1 MGSLQSIDLL
11 VFLVYF
17 VIVAGYGYWV
27 YSRKKKATVSAS
39 HDYFLAEGSLTWWA
53 IGASLIASNISAEQ
67 FIGMSGNGFF
77 VGIAVAAY
85 EWIAALALII
95 IAVWFMPVYLKN
107 KIYTMPQF
115 LKTRYNETVSLIM
128 AIFWLLLYVFV
139 NLTSILYLG
148 AIAISGLIGPEYLH
162 AVMLALAVFSLVIT
176 LGGMKVIGYTDVIQV
191 AVLIIGGFATIYFAL
206 TIVSERF
213 GVGGGAIA
221 GFKTLMTQ
229 APDHFKLML
238 DKPTEASSQED
249 INKYLI
255 LPGIAMYFAGQ
266 WIVNLNYWGCNQYI
280 TQRALGADL
289 HTARKGILFA
299 GFLKLMMPIIV
310 MLPGIAA
317 YVLHTGGHL
326 PELRGMD
333 DAYSAILGFLPP
345 GLKGLA
351 VAALTAAIVASL
363 AGKLNSIA
371 TIYTLDIHMKYFKKN
386 SGFDLKQ
393 SVGADL
399 ASPERIN
406 NPTPAQ
412 QQHSAKTEKEMVW
425 IGRVVAAISI
435 GIAVIFEWK
444 DMLGIAGE
452 GGFTFIQKYTGFISP
467 GVFAMFILGM
477 FWKRTT
483 GAAAVAGLL
492 TGFGMSIFF
501 NSFAVPLFGSE
512 TILYTAYRNSEGV
525 YEIPFLINMGWAFFF
540 TMVVMIGLSLF
551 GPKVNP
557 KAFALD
563 KQMFKLQ
570 PSIVVMIVVTLFIL
584 AAIYAKFW

>member
-1 MGSLQSIDLL
+1 MSGISTFDILIF
-11 VFLVYF
+11 VVYF
-17 VIVAGYGYWV
+17 VLVSGYGYWV
-27 YSRKKKATVSAS
+27 YNKKKKTSITAS

-67 FIGMSGNGFF
+67 FIGMSGNGYF

-115 LKTRYNETVSLIM
+115 LKTRYNESVSLIM
-128 AIFWLLLYVFV
+128 AVFWLLLYVFV

-162 AVMLALAVFSLVIT
+162 IVMIGLAVFSLIIT

-206 TIVSERF
+206 TIVSEKF
-213 GVGGGAIA
+213 GLGRDAIA
-221 GFKTLMTQ
+221 GFKTLMQQ
-229 APDHFKLML
+229 APDHFHMILQ
-238 DKPTEASSQED
+238 KPTAATSQED
-249 INKYLI
+249 VNKYLI

-289 HTARKGILFA
+289 QTARKGILFA
-299 GFLKLMMPIIV
+299 GFLKLLMPIIV

-317 YVLHTGGHL
+317 YVLHQNGHL
-326 PELRGMD
+326 PGLRGMD
-333 DAYSAILGFLPP
+333 DAYSAILGFLPS

-351 VAALTAAIVASL
+351 IAALTAAIVASL

-371 TIYTLDIHMKYFKKN
+371 TIYTLDIHMKYFSKGNKN
-386 SGFDLKQ
+386 LTG
-393 SVGADL
+393 
-399 ASPERIN
+399 
-406 NPTPAQ
+406 
-412 QQHSAKTEKEMVW
+412 EKAESSMVW
-425 IGRVVAAISI
+425 IGKLTAFISI
-435 GIAVIFEWK
+435 AIAVIFEWQ
-444 DMLGIAGE
+444 DMLGISSE

-483 GAAAVAGLL
+483 GTAAVAGLL
-492 TGFGMSIFF
+492 TGFLLAIFF
-501 NSFAVPLFGSE
+501 NSFAVPLLGNE
-512 TILYTAYRNSEGV
+512 TILYTAYLNKDGI

-540 TMVVMIGLSLF
+540 TMAIMIGISLG

-557 KAFALD
+557 KAFELD
-563 KQMFKLQ
+563 KEMFKLK
-570 PSIVVMIVVTLFIL
+570 PSILIMIVVTIFIL
-584 AAIYAKFW
+584 AAIYVKFW

>member
-1 MGSLQSIDLL
+1 MGSLQPIDLI

-17 VIVAGYGYWV
+17 IVVASYGYWI
-27 YSRKKKATVSAS
+27 YRKKKKESVSAS

-67 FIGMSGNGFF
+67 FIGMSGNGYF

-115 LKTRYNETVSLIM
+115 LKTRYNESVSLIM

-162 AVMLALAVFSLVIT
+162 AVMIALAVFSLIIT

-191 AVLIIGGFATIYFAL
+191 GVLIIGGFATIYFAL
-206 TIVSERF
+206 TIVGEKF
-213 GVGGGAIA
+213 GVGRDAIA
-221 GFKTLMTQ
+221 GFKTLMQQ
-229 APDHFKLML
+229 APDHFHMILQ
-238 DKPTEASSQED
+238 KPTEATSQED
-249 INKYLI
+249 VNKYLI

-289 HTARKGILFA
+289 QTARKGILFA
-299 GFLKLMMPIIV
+299 GFLKLLMPIIV

-317 YVLHTGGHL
+317 YVLHKNGHL
-326 PELRGMD
+326 EGLRGMD
-333 DAYSAILGFLPP
+333 DAYSAILGFLPA

-351 VAALTAAIVASL
+351 IAALTAAIVASL

-371 TIYTLDIHMKYFKKN
+371 TIYTLDIHMKYFKKP
-386 SGFDLKQ
+386 S
-393 SVGADL
+393 
-399 ASPERIN
+399 E
-406 NPTPAQ
+406 
-412 QQHSAKTEKEMVW
+412 AKIGNGEEKSMVW
-425 IGRVVAAISI
+425 IGKLVAFVSI
-435 GIAVIFEWK
+435 AVAVIFEWK
-444 DMLGIAGE
+444 DLLGIGGK
-452 GGFTFIQKYTGFISP
+452 GGFTFIQEYTGFISP

-483 GAAAVAGLL
+483 GAAAVVGLI
-492 TGFGMSIFF
+492 TGLVVILFFKMAAVNIFGH
-501 NSFAVPLFGSE
+501 E
-512 TILYTAYRNSEGV
+512 TLLYTAFKNADGK
-525 YEIPFLINMGWAFFF
+525 YEIPFLINMGWSFFF
-540 TMVVMIGLSLF
+540 TMLVMIGISLA

-563 KQMFKLQ
+563 SAMFKVSPAILA
-570 PSIVVMIVVTLFIL
+570 MIVATLLIL
-584 AAIYAKFW
+584 AALYVKFW